1 MKEKTYEL
9 IADIAGEDIQGDEQR
24 LKEDL
29 GLDSLGLVTLL
40 IEIEDDFD
48 IVINESDLDPTS
60 LVTVGDI
67 VELVGRYV

>member
-1 MKEKTYEL
+1 MKEKTYKL
-9 IADIAGEDIQGDEQR
+9 IADIADEDIQGDGQR

>member
-1 MKEKTYEL
+1 MKEKTYKL
-9 IADIAGEDIQGDEQR
+9 IADIADEDIQGGGQR

-29 GLDSLGLVTLL
+29 GLASLGLVTLL